1 MNALARKQRF
11 SFPDLPEWFEGF
23 PSRLAL
29 PGMSDLYAV
38 RIETYTEGDRYIM
51 RAELPGIDVEDLDL
65 MVEDGVL
72 TIRAERAERDID
84 KERSEIRYGTLMRSM
99 PLPAGA
105 DENDMEA
112 TYADGMLMI
121 SMGMHKEESEAKRI
135 EVKRRST

>member
-29 PGMSDLYAV
+29 PGMSDLYAM
-38 RIETYTEGDRYIM
+38 RMETYAEGGRYVL

-65 MVEDGVL
+65 TVEEGVL
-72 TIRAERAERDID
+72 TIRAERTEHDVD
-84 KERSEIRYGTLMRSM
+84 KERSEIRYGTLMRSV

-112 TYADGMLMI
+112 SYAEGMLTV
-121 SMGMHKEESEAKRI
+121 SVGMHKEASEAKHITVR
-135 EVKRRST
+135 KRSM